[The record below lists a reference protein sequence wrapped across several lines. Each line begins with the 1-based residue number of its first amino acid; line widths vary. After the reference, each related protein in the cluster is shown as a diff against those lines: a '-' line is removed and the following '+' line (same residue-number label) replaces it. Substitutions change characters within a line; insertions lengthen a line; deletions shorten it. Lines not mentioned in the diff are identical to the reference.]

1 MAQRD
6 APELAGVPLSGLRVL
21 DLGQGLAGALLG
33 VFLADYGAEVIRVE
47 PPWGDP
53 LRRHPAAPLWL
64 RGRKSLVLDLR
75 EAAGRRQA
83 QELAA
88 ACDVLV
94 ESFRP
99 GVAERLGL
107 GYDELS
113 AANPGLV
120 HTSIS
125 GFGRRGP
132 HARRK
137 GYEGIVLAKLG
148 GLGHVGGLA
157 GRPGPAFPAV
167 PWASF
172 SAAQTALQGTLLA
185 LYVRERSGRGQRV
198 ESSLVQ
204 GMAAHDPWDW
214 FLRLVA
220 ERYPKAFSTAPP
232 YSGRG
237 VPSASFAFRLLV
249 CLTKDGHWL
258 QFSQVSP
265 HLFREFMEVLGL
277 AWMYDDPRWRS
288 APEFE
293 SEEERERFWELLLE
307 AAGRRTAAE
316 WEEVFQRHPNVW
328 AERFRTPREALDHPQ
343 MRHNGHVLED
353 QDPRRG
359 RTLELAPLVRIRS
372 APGPGPRPAPA
383 PAPGEHGAELLAE
396 LRAGRLR
403 TAQPARRE
411 ALPPEPLAGVTVLEL
426 GLWYAAPYG
435 PAILADYGARVIKLE
450 PLSGDPI
457 RSVLP
462 FPDAGGVKML
472 QGKESVA
479 VDLEAPAGREIAL
492 RLARRAD
499 LALMSYRAGVAERLG
514 LDAARLRR
522 ENPRLVYLW
531 APGYGSDGPCGR
543 KPAFAPTIGAAS
555 GAARLQAG
563 PGIPQGPGI
572 PLEKLKPASIR
583 LGFAAQAPGNA
594 DGCGALGVA
603 TALLLGLL
611 ARERTGAAPELLT
624 SMLGTTAW
632 ALSEDGIDYPG
643 RPPRPGPDPEL
654 FGLSALYR
662 LYPAAEGWIFLA
674 APQPRE
680 WEGLCR
686 GLADLVDLAGDPR
699 FATPEARARH
709 DSELARLLAG
719 VFERRPASEWERA
732 LEAYDVACAE
742 VEKGPVARAVMDDPI
757 TREAGFLSEVEH
769 PSFGRHRRL
778 APLAELSLTPGR
790 ARPAPLLGQHTEAV
804 LLELGYGA
812 EEVAALE
819 AAGVIGRAGAQ
830 GSPQG
835 SSAPRPSS

>member
-1 MAQRD
+1 MTQRD
-6 APELAGVPLSGLRVL
+6 EPRGPAPASAPLEGLRVL
-21 DLGQGLAGALLG
+21 ELGRGLAGALVG
-33 VFLADYGAEVIRVE
+33 VFLADYGAEVIRIE
-47 PPWGDP
+47 PPQGDP

-64 RGRKSLVLDLR
+64 RGRKSIVLDLQ
-75 EAAGRRQA
+75 EGAGREQA
-83 QELAA
+83 QGLAA

-107 GYDELS
+107 GHAALA

-120 HTSIS
+120 YTSIS
-125 GFGRRGP
+125 GFGPGGP
-132 HARRK
+132 HAQLK

-148 GLGHVGGLA
+148 GLSHVAGLA
-157 GRPGPAFPAV
+157 ARPGPAFPAV

-172 SAAQTALQGTLLA
+172 SAAQTALQGTLAA
-185 LYVRERSGRGQRV
+185 LYVREKSGRGQRV

-220 ERYPKAFSTAPP
+220 ERYPKAFATAPP

-237 VPSASFAFRLLV
+237 VPSSSFAFRLLV

-277 AWMYDDPRWRS
+277 AWMYEDSRWRS
-288 APEFE
+288 APDFE
-293 SEEERERFWELLLE
+293 SEEEREGFWEILLE
-307 AAGRRTAAE
+307 AARRKTAAE
-316 WEEVFQRHPNVW
+316 WEEIFRRHPNVW

-343 MRHNGHVLED
+343 MLHNGHVTRVE
-353 QDPRRG
+353 DPRLGSTRQ
-359 RTLELAPLVRIRS
+359 LAPLVRIS
-372 APGPGPRPAPA
+372 GASGAGPRPAPE
-383 PAPGEHGAELLAE
+383 PGEHGGELAE
-396 LRAGRLR
+396 ALRAGRLR
-403 TAQPARRE
+403 PAAPARRE
-411 ALPPEPLAGVTVLEL
+411 PLPDTPLAGVTVLEL

-450 PLSGDPI
+450 PLAGDPI

-462 FPDAGGVKML
+462 FPDAGGIKML

-479 VDLEAPAGREIAL
+479 LDLEAPAGREIAL

-499 LALMSYRAGVAERLG
+499 LLMTSYRAGVAERLG
-514 LDAARLRR
+514 LDAASLRR
-522 ENPRLVYLW
+522 ENPRLVYLC

-563 PGIPQGPGI
+563 PEIPQSPG
-572 PLEKLKPASIR
+572 LSLGELKPASIR

-611 ARERTGAAPELLT
+611 ARERSGVAPELLT

-632 ALSEDGIDYPG
+632 ALSEDGIDYAG
-643 RPPRPGPDPEL
+643 RAPSPGPDPDL
-654 FGLSALYR
+654 LGLSALYR
-662 LYPAAEGWIFLA
+662 LYEAREGWVFLA
-674 APQPRE
+674 APEPRE
-680 WEGLCR
+680 WEPLCR
-686 GLADLVDLAGDPR
+686 ALAGLADLAGDAR
-699 FATPEARARH
+699 FASAEARGRH
-709 DSELARLLAG
+709 GAELAAVLAE
-719 VFERRPASEWERA
+719 VFRSRPAADWERA
-732 LEAYDVACAE
+732 LAACDVACAE
-742 VEKGPVARAVMDDPI
+742 VARGPVARAVMDDPI
-757 TREAGFLSEVEH
+757 AREAGFLSEVEH

-778 APLAELSLTPGR
+778 GPLARLSLTPGR
-790 ARPAPLLGQHTEAV
+790 ARSAPLLGQHTESV

-812 EEVAALE
+812 AEVAALE
-819 AAGVIGRAGAQ
+819 AAGVIGRAD
-830 GSPQG
+830 
-835 SSAPRPSS
+835 APTREGG